1 VDARDHEGRT
11 PLAVAAEH
19 RSLRVARKLVELGA
33 NCHTTDLAGRS
44 ILNTAVRVAEN
55 EAMIALMLG
64 DPQTDVNLTD
74 NDGVTPLMACME
86 TEDIKMVRALLAFKA
101 DANIQE
107 HGTGRTALHRSV
119 LRNWLD
125 GVDVLLGPAAGG
137 AHTPIHFSPQPH
149 PLLSPKPTIVSHE
162 STHVE
167 LNSGG
172 V

>member
-1 VDARDHEGRT
+1 MDARDHEGRT

-74 NDGVTPLMACME
+74 NDGRGLHSSSYQLRLSC
-86 TEDIKMVRALLAFKA
+86 LG
-101 DANIQE
+101 QE
-107 HGTGRTALHRSV
+107 A
-119 LRNWLD
+119 
-125 GVDVLLGPAAGG
+125 
-137 AHTPIHFSPQPH
+137 
-149 PLLSPKPTIVSHE
+149 VSCP
-162 STHVE
+162 VCGE
-167 LNSGG
+167 L
-172 V
+172 